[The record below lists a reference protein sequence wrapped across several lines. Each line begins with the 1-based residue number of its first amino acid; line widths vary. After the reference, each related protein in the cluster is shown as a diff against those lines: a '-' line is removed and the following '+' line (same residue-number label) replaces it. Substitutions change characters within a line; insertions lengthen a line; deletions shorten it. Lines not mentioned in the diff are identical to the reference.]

1 MQAAYRRAKE
11 VGMEVAVK
19 ETWVD
24 DKDLW
29 LYQPVEVKQQGNIIL
44 TD

>member
-1 MQAAYRRAKE
+1 MQAAYHRAKE
-11 VGMEVAVK
+11 KGLIVNVQK
-19 ETWVD
+19 TWVD

-29 LYQPVEVKQQGNIIL
+29 LHQPGGVKQQGNIIL